1 MRKDVACC
9 FSPAVVNLVV
19 HKCCL
24 TFSAVVNTF
33 CVGLG
38 SLCSRAPWLTFHLRC
53 RVRHARSSLGVA
65 QNPDVAECGF
75 WRRNISTK
83 MDASQTLLSRRS
95 LTALAEVVI
104 KAESPSIAW
113 SLLLA
118 AVPLVERRLLQNLF
132 APFPWPSPL
141 HGVNRGW

>member
-1 MRKDVACC
+1 ML
-9 FSPAVVNLVV
+9 LVV
-19 HKCCL
+19 FRRGRQPRCAHVL
-24 TFSAVVNTF
+24 PDVF
-33 CVGLG
+33 CGRQHFLCWPWF
-38 SLCSRAPWLTFHLRC
+38 LCSRAPWLTFHLRC

-75 WRRNISTK
+75 WRRNISAK

-95 LTALAEVVI
+95 HTALAEVVI

-118 AVPLVERRLLQNLF
+118 AVPLVERRLSQNHY
-132 APFPWPSPL
+132 APFPWSSPL
-141 HGVNRGW
+141 HSVHLNW